1 MYEEVPVYKYVII
14 KDVKGDRYTYHDARA
29 FMFDDLIHVY
39 SDGSHVV
46 FIKNEIVMFILKG
59 YDPVDE
65 KDNLHECD

>member
-29 FMFDDLIHVY
+29 FMVDDLIHVY
-39 SDGSHVV
+39 SDGNHVV

-59 YDPVDE
+59 YDPADE